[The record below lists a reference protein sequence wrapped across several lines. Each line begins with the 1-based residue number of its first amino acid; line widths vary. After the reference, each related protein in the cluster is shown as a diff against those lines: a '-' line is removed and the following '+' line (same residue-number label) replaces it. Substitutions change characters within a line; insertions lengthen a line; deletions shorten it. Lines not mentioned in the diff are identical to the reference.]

1 MNAVLSNGEPPVCEA
16 VKNASKDV
24 LSVLIKGKYRGVII
38 QYYSESITPSAYY
51 VPIVGGAR
59 ALAYDL
65 GSLSIPN
72 LYVSNECCNCTVS
85 KQKICARPDGYTVY
99 ILQRDFA
106 KPACCRTESNGRLR
120 GVAGLLGI

>member
-38 QYYSESITPSAYY
+38 QYYRESITPSAYY

-72 LYVSNECCNCTVS
+72 LFQMNVVTVLS
-85 KQKICARPDGYTVY
+85 LNKKSALGPTVTPFTYYSETSLNRPAAE
-99 ILQRDFA
+99 LNQM
-106 KPACCRTESNGRLR
+106 
-120 GVAGLLGI
+120 AG